1 MEIEIDSDLNC
12 HVKEK
17 GCSPIVFVPDINLLK
32 LEEES
37 IINAF

>member
-12 HVKEK
+12 HVQEE
-17 GCSPIVFVPDINLLK
+17 GCAPIVFMPKVDLLE
-32 LEEES
+32 LEDES